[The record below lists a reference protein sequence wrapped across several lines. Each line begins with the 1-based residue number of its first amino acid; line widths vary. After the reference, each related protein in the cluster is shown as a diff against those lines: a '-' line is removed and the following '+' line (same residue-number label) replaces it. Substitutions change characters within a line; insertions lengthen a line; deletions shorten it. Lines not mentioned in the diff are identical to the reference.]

1 MEEKTILDRVKEILG
16 IQDDEHDVKIQV
28 YIDLFCNKIKSIC
41 NRIDLPKELEY
52 MAIEFA
58 RKNYLY
64 YKNKPEDSE
73 VVQITS
79 ASDNGQSVA
88 YKVVETIT
96 KSDVDI
102 NSVVSKNMD
111 EISMYAYMRW

>member
-1 MEEKTILDRVKEILG
+1 MEEKTILDRVKELLK
-16 IQDDEHDVKIQV
+16 IQGDEHDKEIQG
-28 YIDLFCNKIKSIC
+28 YIDLFCNKVKSIC
-41 NRIDLPKELEY
+41 NREDFPEKLEY
-52 MAIEFA
+52 MVIEFA
-58 RKNYLY
+58 RKSYLY

-73 VVQITS
+73 VLQITS
-79 ASDNGQSVA
+79 ATDNGQSVGF
-88 YKVVETIT
+88 KVVETIT

>member
-1 MEEKTILDRVKEILG
+1 MEEKTMLDKVKELLG
-16 IQDDEHDVKIQV
+16 LQTDEQDVKIQG
-28 YIDLFCNKIKSIC
+28 YIDLFCDKVKSIC
-41 NRIDLPKELEY
+41 NRIDFPKELEY

-73 VVQITS
+73 VVQVSS
-79 ASDNGQSVA
+79 ATDNGQSVA
-88 YKVVETIT
+88 FKVVETIT